1 MSCNSSHIITAHNC
15 HIKLTR
21 SLDPRFSH
29 NHCQDTEKECKDN
42 FKVHFAL
49 NFTQVNKQLDAK
61 PSASFKIRMLFFIPN
76 SVNSVM
82 DFHLSWVKIS

>member
-1 MSCNSSHIITAHNC
+1 
-15 HIKLTR
+15 
-21 SLDPRFSH
+21 LDPRFSH

-61 PSASFKIRMLFFIPN
+61 PNASFKIRVIFFHTQQCQ
-76 SVNSVM
+76 
-82 DFHLSWVKIS
+82 FGYGLSSKVGQIKLNFGSKINILKGNYCNL